1 MLDVRLLLSSL
12 ASWLFHLP
20 VFLISSLGQART
32 ADLYIISV
40 AL

>member
-1 MLDVRLLLSSL
+1 MVAQLLEFPKLKPL
-12 ASWLFHLP
+12 KTKK
-20 VFLISSLGQART
+20 SSLGQART

>member
-1 MLDVRLLLSSL
+1 MPTAYRLLLT
-12 ASWLFHLP
+12 A
-20 VFLISSLGQART
+20 LISSLGQART